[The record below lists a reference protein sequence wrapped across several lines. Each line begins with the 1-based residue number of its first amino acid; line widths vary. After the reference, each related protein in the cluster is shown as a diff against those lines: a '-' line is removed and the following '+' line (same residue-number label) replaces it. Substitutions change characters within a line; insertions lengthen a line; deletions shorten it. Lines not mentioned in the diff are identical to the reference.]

1 MVDLK
6 EMALLNDLDFQNV
19 LRLLLFLRDSN
30 AGLPLGVILM
40 AGTSWAAGCVPPG
53 AQDLGKSFSID
64 GPWIFCGPSS
74 FPAFRGT
81 RPRDG
86 VVNAACSPS
95 QEEPA
100 GLPSLRT
107 FLRWPHTTSPTCLLQ
122 TEAPGTSSRRLRG
135 SILCNKIPY

>member
-6 EMALLNDLDFQNV
+6 EMTLLNDLDFQNV
-19 LRLLLFLRDSN
+19 LRLLLFLRDPN
-30 AGLPLGVILM
+30 TGLPLGVILM

-53 AQDLGKSFSID
+53 TRDLGKSSSID

-81 RPRDG
+81 RPCDG
-86 VVNAACSPS
+86 VVNTACSPS

-100 GLPSLRT
+100 GLLSL
-107 FLRWPHTTSPTCLLQ
+107 
-122 TEAPGTSSRRLRG
+122 
-135 SILCNKIPY
+135 